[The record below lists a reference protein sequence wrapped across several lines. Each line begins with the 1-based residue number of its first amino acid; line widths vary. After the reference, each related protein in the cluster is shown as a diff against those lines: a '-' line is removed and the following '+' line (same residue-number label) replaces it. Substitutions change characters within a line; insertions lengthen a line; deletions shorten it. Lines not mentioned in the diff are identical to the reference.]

1 MSLGVEDLRTRHR
14 EHFSE
19 RMSRTEIILGSANKT
34 QTCSAGLI
42 PERLRSFGAGCKYN
56 TNTNTKS
63 NSKSKS
69 YSAAVT
75 SHDTDTDTDSNN
87 ELEELVDVNLVSQA
101 YMYGRYLLLSAA
113 THSPINLQ
121 GIWTDGPTSSWN
133 GEENLLL
140 LIYYFNYYLVGEL
153 YSNYYEDN
161 VQPKA
166 SLVDGTIK
174 LLYH

>member
-1 MSLGVEDLRTRHR
+1 MLDICWGQVSSAMSLGVEDLRTRHR
-14 EHFSE
+14 DHFSE
-19 RMSRTEIILGSANKT
+19 RMSRTEIVLGSANKT

-56 TNTNTKS
+56 TNSNTNTKS
-63 NSKSKS
+63 NSKS

-75 SHDTDTDTDSNN
+75 SHDTDTDTDTDSNN

-133 GEENLLL
+133 GED
-140 LIYYFNYYLVGEL
+140 F
-153 YSNYYEDN
+153 
-161 VQPKA
+161 
-166 SLVDGTIK
+166 
-174 LLYH
+174 